1 MMFFL
6 CLASVLALI
15 GLAVAFVARLAIRL
29 FSKRRPRLVTLSM
42 VVVAVVAVGIIIFGS
57 IGNEINRRHYTD
69 MIEAMGEL
77 QGATMDE
84 VATRLGPPDSCIP
97 VEFDASPASTIPSLN
112 VSRFM
117 GDSPA
122 YICTYRSGV
131 WYSAWYRPTC
141 IHVFFDLAGR
151 CSTWQLDDSSVP

>member
-29 FSKRRPRLVTLSM
+29 FSKRRPRLVTLRM

-84 VATRLGPPDSCIP
+84 VATRLGPPDSCVP
-97 VEFDASPASTIPSLN
+97 VELDFCPDSTVPRLNASPSTSASPAF
-112 VSRFM
+112 V
-117 GDSPA
+117 
-122 YICTYRSGV
+122 CTYRSGV
-131 WYSAWYRPTC
+131 WYSAWYPPSC
-141 IHVFFDLAGR
+141 IHVFFDTAGR